1 MTANRRRKL
10 VGKFPWKTFLACNDE
25 FTLIT
30 SFPYSLLKETKL
42 SVSVICV
49 FLTPNPSEKTR
60 TQQRFRQDKHTEGIY
75 WKKHPHRCFCNKQRL
90 QRKLAEYNAGA
101 IR

>member
-10 VGKFPWKTFLACNDE
+10 VGKFSWKTFLARNDE

-30 SFPYSLLKETKL
+30 SFPYFLLNETKL

-49 FLTPNPSEKTR
+49 FLTPNPSEK
-60 TQQRFRQDKHTEGIY
+60 QLNYVSDKTNTL
-75 WKKHPHRCFCNKQRL
+75 K
-90 QRKLAEYNAGA
+90 EYTGRNIPIDA
-101 IR
+101 